1 VEYFKPSDFECRCD
15 SKNCDAVPIDQE
27 LVENLIKLRK
37 MVGMPFIITS
47 GSRCRYWN
55 EKKNGSPD
63 SYHLTGQAVDF
74 RVSGGAFV
82 YMVAK
87 LAPSFG
93 FFGIGINKG
102 FIHLDRRKAS
112 TPVMFGY

>member
-1 VEYFKPSDFECRCD
+1 MEFFKPSDFACRCD
-15 SKNCDAVPIDQE
+15 RSDCDAVPISQE

-37 MVGMPFIITS
+37 VVGAPFIVTS

-55 EKKNGSPD
+55 QKVNGSDD
-63 SYHLTGQAVDF
+63 SFHLLGLAVDF

-82 YMVAK
+82 YIIAK

-93 FFGIGINKG
+93 FFGIGISKG
-102 FIHLDRRKAS
+102 FIHLDRRKS
-112 TPVMFGY
+112 TTPVLFGY